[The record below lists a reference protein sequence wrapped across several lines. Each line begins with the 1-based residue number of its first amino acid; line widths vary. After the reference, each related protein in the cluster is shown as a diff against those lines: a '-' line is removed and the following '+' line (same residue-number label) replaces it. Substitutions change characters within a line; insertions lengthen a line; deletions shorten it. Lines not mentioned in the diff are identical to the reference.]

1 MSNLDLLR
9 ILASPCGLGRDAEC
23 VVDRLPSRWDS
34 IHKRVS
40 VAGRRHP
47 HVGPDRDPTANMG
60 SDDDGPGP
68 DDDDHSPARENSD
81 GWCANDLGYGDCAI
95 NDPTANRSARDDYF
109 DY

>member
-1 MSNLDLLR
+1 
-9 ILASPCGLGRDAEC
+9 
-23 VVDRLPSRWDS
+23 
-34 IHKRVS
+34 
-40 VAGRRHP
+40 
-47 HVGPDRDPTANMG
+47 MG

-109 DY
+109 DYQSNHHTDTADGRHTCLYQLSVIFTTSEYCHTYQFGGSDLSGF